1 MEINTKNISEELVL
15 VQKALE
21 NAQTYHEYRDLVA
34 KLTTEGASTGSQQ
47 TEALAQYTQLN
58 NSRMRRLDK
67 TTKIAATVET
77 DFKNFTGNQTWLVIT
92 ESWCGDA
99 AQTMPAMNKLAELSP
114 NIDFKVVLRDENEV
128 LIDAFLTNGGRS
140 IPKLIVIDNDAQKI
154 INSWGPR
161 PSIATK
167 MVQEYKNEHG
177 ALTAQFKQDLQ
188 IWYNKDKSQNV
199 ISDLAKLL

>member
-1 MEINTKNISEELVL
+1 MEINTENISEEIVL

-21 NAQTYHEYRDLVA
+21 NAQTYNEYRDLVA
-34 KLTTEGASTGSQQ
+34 NLTAEGSNTGAQQ

-67 TTKIAATVET
+67 TTKIDEVIET
-77 DFKNFTGNQTWLVIT
+77 DFKNFTGNQTWVVLT

-99 AQTMPAMNKLAELSP
+99 AQSMPAMNKLAELSP
-114 NIDFKVVLRDENEV
+114 NIDFKVVLRDQNEA
-128 LIDAFLTNGGRS
+128 LMDAFLTNGGRS
-140 IPKLIVIDNDAQKI
+140 IPKLIVIDNDTQKI
-154 INSWGPR
+154 KSSWGPR
-161 PSIATK
+161 PSVATK

-177 ALTAQFKQDLQ
+177 TLTPEFKQELQ
-188 IWYNKDKSQNV
+188 VWYNKDKSQNV